1 MKLFG
6 FFNRFSVPEEIV
18 GATLVVGEA
27 QLLQSAGGWLDA
39 VAAQF
44 GRIALASEDSVTGTP
59 FAAVQLPE
67 DKALP
72 QFLEKAA
79 PARVIVLGSWANA
92 ETLPKL
98 TKAPCYWVNASPS
111 ADTRGFA
118 RVMVANHAA
127 AASSSGAVL
136 TGDPLLDQIAVHP
149 AQTDSCERF
158 KEQRDAGRW
167 IGYFAGTGAGEEEI
181 AYSTFNRL
189 IRHKMGLMVLAPRDP
204 ARCEPVYRESIK
216 YRLQTIRH
224 NRLSTSFIPIKTRV
238 YYVEAAEP
246 LQALYGCV
254 DFVVA
259 GGTLDAQSDAAP
271 DIVTPVR
278 ANRPVIV
285 GPAGRDDPW
294 VRAGIE
300 AGMVAVADSREALF
314 ERAREI
320 IEAPETAAQRAA
332 GAAEWLALQAGA
344 RQRVLDLLR

>member
-6 FFNRFSVPEEIV
+6 FFNRLTVPEEIV
-18 GATLVVGEA
+18 GATLVVGQA
-27 QLLQSAGGWLDA
+27 PLLQSGGRWLDA
-39 VAAQF
+39 VAAKF
-44 GRIALASEDSVTGTP
+44 GRVALASEEPIARPS

-67 DKALP
+67 NQALP
-72 QFLEKAA
+72 QFLEKAK
-79 PARVIVLGSWANA
+79 PARVIVLGAWGNA
-92 ETLPKL
+92 ETLPTL
-98 TKAPCYWVNASPS
+98 TKAPCYWVNASPA
-111 ADTRGFA
+111 ADTSGFA
-118 RVMVANHAA
+118 RVMVAHHAA
-127 AASSSGAVL
+127 AASLSDAVL
-136 TGDPLLDQIAVHP
+136 TGDPLLDEIAVQP

-259 GGTLDAQSDAAP
+259 GGTLDEQSAAVP

-278 ANRPVIV
+278 ANRAVIV
-285 GPAGRDDPW
+285 GPAGRTYPW

-300 AGMVAVADSREALF
+300 AAILAVADSREALF

-320 IEAPETAAQRAA
+320 LEAPETATQRAA
-332 GAAEWLALQAGA
+332 RAAEWLALQPGA